1 MICNRYCFLLNK
13 ARTDHY
19 TTLINESSNDPKKLY
34 RIVNSLCNAPQEDPL
49 PPRNDLGQLA
59 NKFNEYFFRKI
70 KLTRENVDHIV
81 VEPPLVEYRN
91 PEVKLESFKSLS
103 FQDVHDVIMQLSS
116 ASCKLDPIPTW
127 LVKLCLPELLPS
139 ITRIVN
145 LYLYKRVESLIIG
158 KLLY

>member
-1 MICNRYCFLLNK
+1 M
-13 ARTDHY
+13 
-19 TTLINESSNDPKKLY
+19 
-34 RIVNSLCNAPQEDPL
+34 NSLCNAPQEDPL
-49 PPRNDLGQLA
+49 PQHNDLGQLA
-59 NKFNEYFFRKI
+59 NKFNECFFRKI

-81 VEPPLVEYRN
+81 VEPPLVECRN

-145 LYLYKRVESLIIG
+145 LSLQEGGVPDHWKTALLKPKLKKLSFVSII
-158 KLLY
+158 